1 MKMSQLCE
9 TSGVSVPSI
18 KFYLREGLLPA
29 GERTSATQAEY
40 GPEHVE
46 RLRLIR
52 ALIDI
57 GGLSVATAQR
67 VLEAI
72 DSPDLPLSYVFGV
85 AQYAISDTSLYADVP
100 EGSAGTTQV
109 NDLIESTGWLVSD
122 ENPGRRGAA
131 RVLDTYADLGQNHI
145 GEHLAAYAEAAELIA
160 RADLAAVAHH
170 TDVADMAET
179 VVVGTVLGDALNA
192 SLRRMAQEHVSYQVF
207 PAPRGAEP
215 SGSER

>member
-9 TSGVSVPSI
+9 ASGVSVPSI

-170 TDVADMAET
+170 ADVADMAET

>member
-160 RADLAAVAHH
+160 RADLAAVAHQ

>member
-131 RVLDTYADLGQNHI
+131 RVPDTYADLGQNHI

-160 RADLAAVAHH
+160 RADLAAVAHQ

>member
-131 RVLDTYADLGQNHI
+131 RVLDTYADLGQSHI

-170 TDVADMAET
+170 ADVADMAET

-215 SGSER
+215 SGSES

>member
-131 RVLDTYADLGQNHI
+131 RVLDTYADLGQSHI

-160 RADLAAVAHH
+160 RADLAAVAHQ

>member
-9 TSGVSVPSI
+9 ASGVSVPSI

-72 DSPDLPLSYVFGV
+72 DEAWTSAVDGHPPTIDQRANLRLAATHAAHTAVEVVRSAFTLAGGTAVRNDSPLARILRDANVV
-85 AQYAISDTSLYADVP
+85 
-100 EGSAGTTQV
+100 TQH
-109 NDLIESTGWLVSD
+109 LMVSPVTY
-122 ENPGRRGAA
+122 EPVG
-131 RVLDTYADLGQNHI
+131 RVLLGLPVELLDL
-145 GEHLAAYAEAAELIA
+145 
-160 RADLAAVAHH
+160 
-170 TDVADMAET
+170 
-179 VVVGTVLGDALNA
+179 
-192 SLRRMAQEHVSYQVF
+192 
-207 PAPRGAEP
+207 
-215 SGSER
+215 

>member
-100 EGSAGTTQV
+100 EGSAGTAQV
-109 NDLIESTGWLVSD
+109 NALIESTGWLVSD
-122 ENPGRRGAA
+122 DNPGRRGAA

-160 RADLAAVAHH
+160 RADLAAVAHQ

-215 SGSER
+215 SGSES

>member
-72 DSPDLPLSYVFGV
+72 DSPDLPLSYVFG
-85 AQYAISDTSLYADVP
+85 
-100 EGSAGTTQV
+100 
-109 NDLIESTGWLVSD
+109 
-122 ENPGRRGAA
+122 
-131 RVLDTYADLGQNHI
+131 
-145 GEHLAAYAEAAELIA
+145 
-160 RADLAAVAHH
+160 
-170 TDVADMAET
+170 
-179 VVVGTVLGDALNA
+179 
-192 SLRRMAQEHVSYQVF
+192 
-207 PAPRGAEP
+207 
-215 SGSER
+215 

>member
-9 TSGVSVPSI
+9 ASGVSVPSI

-131 RVLDTYADLGQNHI
+131 RVLDTYADLGQSHI

-170 TDVADMAET
+170 ADVADMAET

>member
-100 EGSAGTTQV
+100 EGSAGTAQV
-109 NDLIESTGWLVSD
+109 NALIESTGWLVSD
-122 ENPGRRGAA
+122 DNPGRRGAA

-145 GEHLAAYAEAAELIA
+145 GEHLPAYAEAAELIA

-170 TDVADMAET
+170 ADVADMAET

-215 SGSER
+215 SGSES

>member
-9 TSGVSVPSI
+9 ASGVSVPSI

-109 NDLIESTGWLVSD
+109 NDLIESTG
-122 ENPGRRGAA
+122 
-131 RVLDTYADLGQNHI
+131 
-145 GEHLAAYAEAAELIA
+145 
-160 RADLAAVAHH
+160 
-170 TDVADMAET
+170 
-179 VVVGTVLGDALNA
+179 
-192 SLRRMAQEHVSYQVF
+192 
-207 PAPRGAEP
+207 
-215 SGSER
+215 

>member
-9 TSGVSVPSI
+9 ASGVSVPSI

-131 RVLDTYADLGQNHI
+131 RVLDTYADLGQSHI

-170 TDVADMAET
+170 ADVADMAET

-215 SGSER
+215 SGSES

>member
-131 RVLDTYADLGQNHI
+131 RVLDTYADLGQSHI

-170 TDVADMAET
+170 AEVADMAET

-215 SGSER
+215 SGSES